1 MAVDL
6 VFKYDIGDI
15 VKFNLTLQANAK
27 ELTGLIGQRWS
38 TSPNVLK
45 DQNVYKIY
53 KIYCLE
59 KQLMDYSILEELIIR
74 RA

>member
-1 MAVDL
+1 VD
-6 VFKYDIGDI
+6 VGYKYEVGDM
-15 VKFNLTLQANAK
+15 VKFNLTLQRNAK

-38 TSPNVLK
+38 TNPNVLR

-59 KQLMDYSILEELIIR
+59 KQLMDYSILEELIICR
-74 RA
+74 V